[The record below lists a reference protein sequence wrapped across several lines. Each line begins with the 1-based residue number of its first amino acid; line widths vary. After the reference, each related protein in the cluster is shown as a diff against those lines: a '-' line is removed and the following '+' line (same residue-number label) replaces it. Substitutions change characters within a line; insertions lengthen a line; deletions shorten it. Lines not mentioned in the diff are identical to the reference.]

1 MKKPNN
7 PTTIKTPVG
16 TVEWAHLTTPDKKY
30 KEQGEY
36 KLDLIMSSDDAQ
48 PVINAIAEQYD
59 AYYASQLEETGKP
72 KLKRY
77 DLPWDEND
85 GDVKFRFRIK
95 AVINTKK
102 GPWDRKPSVTDA
114 KGQEIT
120 QRISNGSKARVAF
133 ELYFWNTP
141 TLGVGVTL
149 QPRFVRV
156 EELVE
161 YKPAGSASPFDEEV
175 TEAPRQSAKTG
186 TDDAEIDW

>member
-1 MKKPNN
+1 MKKQNA

-16 TVEWAHLTTPDKKY
+16 TVEWAHLITPDTKY
-30 KEQGEY
+30 KEEGQY
-36 KLDLIMSSDDAQ
+36 KLDLIMSSDEAQ
-48 PVINAIAEQYD
+48 PVIDAIAEGYD
-59 AYYASQLEETGKP
+59 AFYASELEKTGKP

-77 DLPWDEND
+77 DLPWEEND
-85 GDVKFRFRIK
+85 GSVKFKFRRK
-95 AVINTKK
+95 AIIQTKK

-114 KGQEIT
+114 EGKEVT

-149 QPRFVRV
+149 QPCFVRV

-161 YKPAGSASPFDEEV
+161 YKPDNSASPFDMEE
-175 TEAPRQSAKTG
+175 AKPGSKRTG
-186 TDDAEIDW
+186 TDDIDW